1 MQCSRSCG
9 GGNQF
14 RDVTCLDNKGQVSKE
29 CHSKNKPYYY
39 QRCNNTPCPTTA
51 GNAPRRQ
58 NCRDTYTGNVCMYVV
73 QANFCQFSS
82 YRRMCCNSCARHWNE
97 DQNCLVCKSCSCPS
111 NDWSST
117 HLWNRFTA
125 GSGRDYIYRMMMIQN
140 LWKRKDSS
148 CKCSFEPCQTRALNK
163 AVVTVEASGHG
174 THQQLHILQRSAF
187 KQKDWNQSAIYS
199 YKSIRSGWKT
209 FWPRSQVWT

>member
-97 DQNCLVCKSCSCPS
+97 DQHCLFPVK
-111 NDWSST
+111 
-117 HLWNRFTA
+117 HLLVRQMISYPQISQTDLLLAVEEITFTEWYYKEA
-125 GSGRDYIYRMMMIQN
+125 YE
-140 LWKRKDSS
+140 RKG
-148 CKCSFEPCQTRALNK
+148 FF
-163 AVVTVEASGHG
+163 V
-174 THQQLHILQRSAF
+174 
-187 KQKDWNQSAIYS
+187 
-199 YKSIRSGWKT
+199 
-209 FWPRSQVWT
+209 